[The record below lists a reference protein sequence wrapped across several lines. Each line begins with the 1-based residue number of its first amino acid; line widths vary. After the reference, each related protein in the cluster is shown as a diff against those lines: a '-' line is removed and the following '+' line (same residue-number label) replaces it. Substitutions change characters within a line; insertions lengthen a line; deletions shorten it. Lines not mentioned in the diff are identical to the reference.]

1 MSKEL
6 QATDDKYEVEGDLEA
21 VESTEPEVEDQV
33 EDDESDNSDTES
45 APASGD
51 NHEKT
56 IKFDADQQK
65 VFEDAIAKKV
75 FKQREA
81 ERETQR
87 LRRELDEVKARLPQ
101 QSRPMIPESPDP
113 FAYSDQEYRQ
123 RMAYRDQAL
132 VQAAHWDQQQNGL
145 QYQEQVRQN
154 DLARKQQEVMVN
166 NIKTYS
172 DRAVKLGMKPEEL
185 QAAGNKVSQFGIDDS
200 LVRHILN
207 DDQGPLITKYLSQN
221 LQELEDLSEMNP
233 MDAAVRIST
242 VIKAKLAALRP
253 RLNKAPDPLQR
264 MSGSGK
270 TPKQSGPRGATFD

>member
-6 QATDDKYEVEGDLEA
+6 QATDDKYLVEGDLEA

-33 EDDESDNSDTES
+33 EDDESDDSDTES

-56 IKFDADQQK
+56 IKFDAEQQK
-65 VFEDAIAKKV
+65 IFEDAIAKKV

-81 ERETQR
+81 EREAGR
-87 LRRELDEVKARLPQ
+87 LRRELEEVKARLPQ
-101 QSRPMIPESPDP
+101 QSRPMIPETPDP

-172 DRAVKLGMKPEEL
+172 DRAIKLGMKPEEL

-242 VIKAKLAALRP
+242 VIKSRLAALRP

>member
-6 QATDDKYEVEGDLEA
+6 QATDDKYEIEGNLDA
-21 VESTEPEVEDQV
+21 DVGTEPEVDDQV
-33 EDDESDNSDTES
+33 EAEEAEDTDS
-45 APASGD
+45 APAPDSGD

-56 IKFDADQQK
+56 IKFDADQQR
-65 VFEDAIAKKV
+65 VFDDAIAKKV

-101 QSRPMIPESPDP
+101 QSRPMIPETPDP

-145 QYQEQVRQN
+145 KHQEQVRQN

-207 DDQGPLITKYLSQN
+207 DEHGPLITKYLSQN
-221 LQELEDLSEMNP
+221 LQELEDLSYMEP

-242 VIKAKLAALRP
+242 VIKSKLDALRP
-253 RLNKAPDPLQR
+253 RINKTPDPLTK
-264 MSGSGK
+264 MSGSGR
-270 TPKQSGPRGATFD
+270 TPKQSGPRGAIFE